1 MRRRVICRTHARR
14 LDDERPAD
22 AKSPS
27 ETASI
32 LSDAENTFVAPIGVR
47 AERERV
53 RLVNQRRRYLAPLV
67 VMLLAGCSGG
77 GAGVPTPPIATAAA
91 TSTPSAKPS
100 ATPKPT
106 ASAPASPSASTSPI
120 ATATPKPS
128 GSPTI
133 APSTAPSATVPP
145 SSASTG
151 KIYYH
156 FDPPITST
164 SGLLED
170 LNLAGDNYTDLIESN
185 FVAGAMLARTVN
197 ETFPG
202 VQFNKDYLYGTMFGQ
217 LLQENL
223 ETSLYT
229 SSSNLIDPS
238 SLQAAVMSV
247 GQGGPYQINNY
258 DVDLFAGGYTPA
270 GYALL
275 NYVAVQK
282 NIGFTFSQAPAQFAD
297 PTPASFNNK
306 YYGPMLT
313 AYFHLNDLRSL
324 YALGQTTYSP
334 APEFNACLNNLKT
347 IPNAPLDVIVNYAY
361 NQGYYG
367 GLVAQSTAQCAS
379 NPSAW
384 VAQANS
390 YASASGSSYNA
401 YPYQVRFYLD
411 ELYNQSPLVPQ
422 TANHDVMSVASL
434 GTVFTNVMSTLS
446 FANGGQSVYISSS
459 TAQAAFSAAAQHEGA
474 STTLDVSN
482 PAQRAVLFAVLNQ
495 AIANV
500 ESSLNINFSQTTLTQ
515 L

>member
-1 MRRRVICRTHARR
+1 MRLGKRYIFSVI
-14 LDDERPAD
+14 
-22 AKSPS
+22 
-27 ETASI
+27 
-32 LSDAENTFVAPIGVR
+32 TFA
-47 AERERV
+47 
-53 RLVNQRRRYLAPLV
+53 
-67 VMLLAGCSGG
+67 MAGCSGG
-77 GAGVPTPPIATAAA
+77 GGVPGPGPLPTIVASPIAKSSASPTATPTA
-91 TSTPSAKPS
+91 TPSASPKTS
-100 ATPKPT
+100 AQPTASPKPT
-106 ASAPASPSASTSPI
+106 VTPTATTSPTPTPGASI
-120 ATATPKPS
+120 A
-128 GSPTI
+128 
-133 APSTAPSATVPP
+133 P
-145 SSASTG
+145 SSASIG

-156 FDPPITST
+156 FNPPVTST

-185 FVAGAMLARTVN
+185 FIAGAMLARTIN

-202 VQFNKDYLYGTMFGQ
+202 VQYDKDYLYGTMFGQ
-217 LLQENL
+217 LLQENI

-238 SLQAAVMSV
+238 SQQAAVMSV

-258 DVDLFAGGYTPA
+258 DVDLFAGGYAPS

-282 NIGFTFSQAPAQFAD
+282 NIGFTFSQATMQFED

-324 YALGQTTYSP
+324 YALGQTSYSP
-334 APEFNACLNNLKT
+334 APGFNACLTNLKSV
-347 IPNAPLDVIVNYAY
+347 PNAPLDVIINYAY

-379 NPSAW
+379 NVSAF

-411 ELYNQSPLVPQ
+411 ELYNQSSIVPQ
-422 TANHDVMSVASL
+422 TANHDVMSVSSL

-446 FANGGQSVYISSS
+446 FANGGQSIYIPSN
-459 TAQAAFSAAAQHEGA
+459 TARAGFNAAAAQEGA
-474 STTLDVSN
+474 GATLDVSN
-482 PAQRAVLFAVLNQ
+482 PSQRAVLFAVLNQ

-500 ESSLNINFSQTTLTQ
+500 ETSLNINFSQVTLTQ

>member
-1 MRRRVICRTHARR
+1 M
-14 LDDERPAD
+14 
-22 AKSPS
+22 
-27 ETASI
+27 AS
-32 LSDAENTFVAPIGVR
+32 PIGR
-47 AERERV
+47 SSAS
-53 RLVNQRRRYLAPLV
+53 P
-67 VMLLAGCSGG
+67 
-77 GAGVPTPPIATAAA
+77 
-91 TSTPSAKPS
+91 TSTPGATPS
-100 ATPKPT
+100 ASPSPKSSAQPPASPKPT
-106 ASAPASPSASTSPI
+106 ATATASPTPTPGASV
-120 ATATPKPS
+120 A
-128 GSPTI
+128 
-133 APSTAPSATVPP
+133 P
-145 SSASTG
+145 SSASIG

-156 FDPPITST
+156 FNPPVTST

-185 FVAGAMLARTVN
+185 FIAGAMLARTIN

-202 VQFNKDYLYGTMFGQ
+202 VQFDKDYLYGTMFGQ
-217 LLQENL
+217 LLQENI

-229 SSSNLIDPS
+229 SNSNLIDPS
-238 SLQAAVMSV
+238 SQQAAVMSV

-258 DVDLFAGGYTPA
+258 DVDLFAGGYTPS

-282 NIGFTFSQAPAQFAD
+282 NIGFTFSQATAQFED

-334 APEFNACLNNLKT
+334 APEFNACLNNLKSV
-347 IPNAPLDVIVNYAY
+347 PNAPLDVIINYAY

-379 NPSAW
+379 NVSAF

-411 ELYNQSPLVPQ
+411 ELYNQSSIVPQ

-434 GTVFTNVMSTLS
+434 GVVFANAISTLS
-446 FANGGQSVYISSS
+446 FANGGQSIYISSG
-459 TAQAAFSAAAQHEGA
+459 TARAAFDSAAQQEGA
-474 STTLDVSN
+474 AETLDVSN
-482 PAQRAVLFAVLNQ
+482 AAQRAVLFATLNQ

-500 ESSLNINFSQTTLTQ
+500 ETSLNIRFSQVTLTQ

>member
-1 MRRRVICRTHARR
+1 MRLGRRSIVPVIA
-14 LDDERPAD
+14 L
-22 AKSPS
+22 
-27 ETASI
+27 AS
-32 LSDAENTFVAPIGVR
+32 
-47 AERERV
+47 
-53 RLVNQRRRYLAPLV
+53 
-67 VMLLAGCSGG
+67 AGCSGG
-77 GAGVPTPPIATAAA
+77 GGIPGPAPLPTIASSPIGKTSPSPTATAA
-91 TSTPSAKPS
+91 TSPTASPAPKPSASPTVTPSA
-100 ATPKPT
+100 
-106 ASAPASPSASTSPI
+106 
-120 ATATPKPS
+120 
-128 GSPTI
+128 
-133 APSTAPSATVPP
+133 APSATVPP

-156 FDPPITST
+156 FNPPVTST
-164 SGLLED
+164 SGLLEY
-170 LNLAGDNYTDLIESN
+170 LNLGGDNYTDLIESN
-185 FVAGAMLARTVN
+185 FIAGAMLARTIN

-202 VQFNKDYLYGTMFGQ
+202 VQFDKDYVYGTMFGQ
-217 LLQENL
+217 LLQENI

-229 SSSNLIDPS
+229 ATSNLIDPS

-258 DVDLFAGGYTPA
+258 DVDLFAGGYTPS

-282 NIGFTFSQAPAQFAD
+282 NIGFTFSQATAQFED

-324 YALGQTTYSP
+324 YALGETTYSP
-334 APEFNACLNNLKT
+334 APEFNACLTNLKSV
-347 IPNAPLDVIVNYAY
+347 PNAPLDVIINYAY

-379 NPSAW
+379 NPSAF

-411 ELYNQSPLVPQ
+411 ELYNQSSIVPQ

-434 GTVFTNVMSTLS
+434 GTVFTDVMSTLS
-446 FANGGQSVYISSS
+446 FANGGQSIDIPPG
-459 TAQAAFSAAAQHEGA
+459 TAQAAFDAAAKQEGA
-474 STTLDVSN
+474 STTLDVGN

-500 ESSLNINFSQTTLTQ
+500 EKALDINFSQVTLTQ

>member
-1 MRRRVICRTHARR
+1 MRHGIRSIVSVIAF
-14 LDDERPAD
+14 A
-22 AKSPS
+22 
-27 ETASI
+27 
-32 LSDAENTFVAPIGVR
+32 
-47 AERERV
+47 
-53 RLVNQRRRYLAPLV
+53 
-67 VMLLAGCSGG
+67 MAGCSGG
-77 GAGVPTPPIATAAA
+77 GGVPGPGPLPTIVASPIPK
-91 TSTPSAKPS
+91 SSASPAPKASAQASPAPMPS
-100 ATPKPT
+100 ATAT
-106 ASAPASPSASTSPI
+106 TIASPTPTPGASI
-120 ATATPKPS
+120 A
-128 GSPTI
+128 
-133 APSTAPSATVPP
+133 P

-151 KIYYH
+151 TIYYH

-170 LNLAGDNYTDLIESN
+170 LDLAGDNYTDLIESN
-185 FVAGAMLARTVN
+185 FIAGAMLARTIE

-202 VQFNKDYLYGTMFGQ
+202 VQFNNDYLYGTMFGQ
-217 LLQENL
+217 LLQENI

-229 SSSNLIDPS
+229 HTSNLIDPS
-238 SLQAAVMSV
+238 PLQAAVMSV

-258 DVDLFAGGYTPA
+258 DVDLFAGGYAPS

-282 NIGFTFSQAPAQFAD
+282 NIGFTFSQATMQFED

-324 YALGQTTYSP
+324 YALGQTGYSP
-334 APEFNACLNNLKT
+334 APEFNACLNNLKSV
-347 IPNAPLDVIVNYAY
+347 PNAPLDVIVNYAY

-367 GLVAQSTAQCAS
+367 GLVAQSTAQCAA
-379 NPSAW
+379 NPSAF

-390 YASASGSSYNA
+390 YASASGTSYNA

-411 ELYNQSPLVPQ
+411 ELYNRSSIVPQ
-422 TANHDVMSVASL
+422 TANHDVMSVAAL
-434 GTVFTNVMSTLS
+434 ATVFANAMSTLS
-446 FANGGQSVYISSS
+446 FANGGESIYIPSG
-459 TAQAAFSAAAQHEGA
+459 TAQAAFDAAAKQEGA

-482 PAQRAVLFAVLNQ
+482 PTQRAVLFAVLNQ

-500 ESSLNINFSQTTLTQ
+500 ETSLNINFSQVTLTQ